1 MHDLSCRWS
10 EGRHPRHSALNDIIH
25 RSLSS
30 AHISDTLAHSHVS
43 SAAMSSGTV
52 SKSRQNRPRG
62 LSMPIWMQ
70 ATTLSRWHAVETSG
84 VLDPEALLFLW
95 DLGHWLMQ
103 GGNRSPRAKV
113 LLISPATYVCLWQH
127 SEEMLRQCW
136 EPSKDPWTWEGMG
149 FDIV

>member
-70 ATTLSRWHAVETSG
+70 ATTLYQWQWRHQECWAQRLSLSSVTLDTAPRRQLGSKGPFSFSSNVCRWLCSG
-84 VLDPEALLFLW
+84 GMQWRFWDFSEDP
-95 DLGHWLMQ
+95 
-103 GGNRSPRAKV
+103 
-113 LLISPATYVCLWQH
+113 LI
-127 SEEMLRQCW
+127 
-136 EPSKDPWTWEGMG
+136 
-149 FDIV
+149 